1 MAEDFKALV
10 AAQKETTRQLMSVE
24 ERADA
29 DTTNEAKSESARRGW
44 ETRQQNIALAEQ
56 EATTN
61 QNQALYHAQE
71 DGEDTANTGE
81 EQSGYLSNLLNFFKK
96 NSDKDGAAATEDE
109 AKDDAGDKK
118 SNSILGKIAGGI
130 GGLVKKGKDA
140 TKSGL
145 PSWKDLV
152 IGGLAAAA
160 LVFLNH
166 PKFKEFVEVIKTKII
181 PALTTLIDDYI
192 IPIASILWDGMVK
205 SFGLIMDLFSGLKE
219 SFALFGEGKW
229 MEGITKFLSSIGT
242 FLIEALDNVGTTLF
256 NSIAVIFGMEQ
267 TDSVGGSIKKF
278 FTDIYDSLV
287 QSISDAWTS
296 FTEFFTVTIP
306 AKITEALGFLTKVG
320 DYLGGIF
327 SDLWAKVE
335 EKVGDFAIFKLIDQ
349 TFGDLFASIKS
360 IFGGD
365 FSLETMKKLFGSL
378 MDIAYAPINLIVNA
392 LKDIFKFGDPD
403 TPFRLSKFIE
413 EIFEKVIN
421 LFKSLIDIDFKKI
434 AKEIIPDWAPDFIK
448 DAMGVG
454 EGGSGGDEKID
465 PTVVRQSE
473 ITKDLEEQRKEL
485 AGGDTHTGVDMIS
498 GGEKRVDK
506 IKKLE
511 LELAEIKRERE
522 ANKNSG
528 GNTTVVGG
536 DTNVTPQKTVVNQPT
551 PIRSN
556 SPTAAMAS
564 SAY

>member
-24 ERADA
+24 ERAAA

-118 SNSILGKIAGGI
+118 SNSILSKIAGGI
-130 GGLVKKGKDA
+130 GGLAKSTKDSI
-140 TKSGL
+140 KSGL
-145 PSWKDLV
+145 PSWKSLV

-522 ANKNSG
+522 SNKNAG

>member
-24 ERADA
+24 ERAAA
-29 DTTNEAKSESARRGW
+29 DTTNEAKSEAARRGW

-61 QNQALYHAQE
+61 QNQALYNAQE

-96 NSDKDGAAATEDE
+96 DSDKDGAAATEDG
-109 AKDDAGDKK
+109 AKDDANDKK

-166 PKFKEFVEVIKTKII
+166 PKFKEFIEVIKTKII

-192 IPIASILWDGMVK
+192 IPIANIIWDGIVK
-205 SFGLIMDLFSGLKE
+205 QWENIKKLFSGLKE

-229 MEGITKFLSSIGT
+229 VEGIKKFFSTIGT
-242 FLIEALDNVGTTLF
+242 YLVDTLDTLGTTVF
-256 NSIAVIFGMEQ
+256 NSIAKIFGFEE

-278 FTDIYDSLV
+278 FTDTYDSLV

-349 TFGDLFASIKS
+349 TFTDLFASIKS

-365 FSLETMKKLFGSL
+365 FSIENLLKGGGALLDILFSGL
-378 MDIAYAPINLIVNA
+378 NLGINA

-403 TPFRLSKFIE
+403 TPFRLSTFIGE
-413 EIFEKVIN
+413 VFEKVIN

-454 EGGSGGDEKID
+454 EGGSDGDEKID

-536 DTNVTPQKTVVNQPT
+536 NTNVTPQKTVVNQPT

-556 SPTAAMAS
+556 SPTAAMANA
-564 SAY
+564 AY